1 MTNIQINFMRH
12 DIKIMGILN
21 ITENSF
27 YKESRA
33 TTQEAI
39 TNRLKILIHE
49 GADIID
55 IGACSTKP
63 GSTPISSEEE
73 WENIS
78 KAIQITK
85 KLYPS
90 IPISIDTFRADI
102 VEKVYD
108 TIGDFIVNDIS
119 AGEDDTNMLKL
130 VGKLGLEYI
139 AMHKRGT
146 PATMQSLCQ
155 YDNVTKEVV
164 NYFKDFAIK
173 AEEANIKN
181 WILDPGFGFAKTLE
195 QNYEMIDNFEEFKEL
210 SRPIL
215 VGISRKSFIYKKLG
229 ITPEEALT
237 ATTELHKILIQK
249 GANILRVHDVAAAKS
264 LL

>member
-90 IPISIDTFRADI
+90 IPISIKMI
-102 VEKVYD
+102 KMKVQR
-108 TIGDFIVNDIS
+108 
-119 AGEDDTNMLKL
+119 
-130 VGKLGLEYI
+130 GL
-139 AMHKRGT
+139 
-146 PATMQSLCQ
+146 
-155 YDNVTKEVV
+155 
-164 NYFKDFAIK
+164 
-173 AEEANIKN
+173 
-181 WILDPGFGFAKTLE
+181 
-195 QNYEMIDNFEEFKEL
+195 
-210 SRPIL
+210 
-215 VGISRKSFIYKKLG
+215 
-229 ITPEEALT
+229 
-237 ATTELHKILIQK
+237 
-249 GANILRVHDVAAAKS
+249 
-264 LL
+264 